1 MGVLGKDLL
10 DYRRPRTHVKIHFGQ
25 SAYWIEDDQT
35 LHPYGETLVALLN
48 YGSEPAAP
56 KNKLLRLYLSAG
68 EDVKPVRER
77 YVWFLQELFRDVPCE
92 KKKGQRKLP
101 LAEQVYQSCLEAFVS
116 GVSLGQSPEV
126 DAPQVNIQ
134 YAVWEMKDGAHEL
147 VEKMYFDRLS
157 DFVYVELMKGLQKGF
172 VPKRCPNCARWF
184 LQQPGLTYSYCDG
197 PAPGGEGKTCR
208 DIGSTASFKDKV
220 RNHDV
225 WKVHQRAYKKYF
237 ARTKKG
243 TMSRADFEAWERK
256 SERLRERALTEH
268 ERAESEEQR
277 AAIVGRLAEELN
289 RA

>member
-25 SAYWIEDDQT
+25 SAYWIEDDPT

-48 YGSEPAAP
+48 DDRETA
-56 KNKLLRLYLSAG
+56 NQVLQIYLSAG

-77 YVWFLQELFRDVPCE
+77 YARFLEELFRDVPCE

-101 LAEQVYQSCLEAFVS
+101 LAEQVYQSGLDAFVS

-134 YAVWEMKDGAHEL
+134 YAVLGMADGTHEL
-147 VEKMYFDRLS
+147 VEKMYFDRIS
-157 DFVYVELMKGLQKGF
+157 DFVYVELMKGLQRGF
-172 VPKRCPNCARWF
+172 VPKRCPNCGRWF

-197 PAPGGEGKTCR
+197 PAPGEEGKTCR
-208 DIGSTASFKDKV
+208 DIGSVTSFKDKV

-225 WKVHQRAYKKYF
+225 WKIHQRAYKKYF
-237 ARTKKG
+237 ARARKG
-243 TMSRADFEAWERK
+243 TMSKADFETWERE
-256 SERLRERALTEH
+256 SEVLRDRALMDYEQA
-268 ERAESEEQR
+268 EREEQR
-277 AAIVGRLAEELN
+277 TVIAERLAEELN
-289 RA
+289 RV

>member
-10 DYRRPRTHVKIHFGQ
+10 DYQRPHTHVKIHFGQ
-25 SAYWIEDDQT
+25 SAYWIEDDPT

-48 YGSEPAAP
+48 DDRETA
-56 KNKLLRLYLSAG
+56 NQLLQIYLSAG

-77 YVWFLQELFRDVPCE
+77 YTWFLEELFRDVPCE

-134 YAVWEMKDGAHEL
+134 YAVLEMENSTHEL

-157 DFVYVELMKGLQKGF
+157 DFVYVELMKGLQRGF
-172 VPKRCPNCARWF
+172 VPKRCPNCGRWF

-197 PAPGGEGKTCR
+197 PAPGEQGKTCR
-208 DIGSTASFKDKV
+208 DIGSVTSFKDKV

-237 ARTKKG
+237 ARARKG
-243 TMSRADFEAWERK
+243 TMSKADFETWGRE
-256 SERLRERALTEH
+256 SEELRDQALTEY
-268 ERAESEEQR
+268 ERTESEEQR
-277 AAIVGRLAEELN
+277 AAIVERLAEELN
-289 RA
+289 RV